1 MQICK
6 YLYYI
11 IMAKKNDST
20 NLHIAK
26 AKKEDEFYTQLSTI
40 ENELRHYKEHF
51 YGKVVFCNCD
61 DPRVS
66 NFFKYFS
73 INFEHLGLKRLICTC
88 YKNQDIDLF
97 TANKAE
103 RAVYTIYEGDKNNN
117 RVVDREEIEVHE
129 LNGDG
134 DFRSKESIEL
144 LKQADIVCTN
154 PPFSLFREYMAQ
166 LIAYNKKFVIIG
178 NQGAA
183 SYKEIFPLI
192 RDNKIWLGY
201 HSGHTVFDVP
211 EDYTLPEKYKGAD
224 KSLLRSNGY
233 ILDDSGNLIQRNLGN
248 ICWFTNLDI
257 EKRHE
262 NIILYK
268 KYSPEE
274 YIKYDNFDAI
284 NVDEV
289 QDIPIDYYGMMG
301 VPISFLD
308 KYNPEQFVLVG
319 IGSGTL
325 AASIGVKKNY
335 RGRTDISYTS
345 KNGKPK
351 CPFGRIIIKRK

>member
-1 MQICK
+1 
-6 YLYYI
+6 
-11 IMAKKNDST
+11 MAKKNDST

-26 AKKEDEFYTQLSTI
+26 AKKEDEFYTKLSTI
-40 ENELRHYKEHF
+40 EDELRHYKEHF
-51 YGKVVFCNCD
+51 CGKVVLCNCD

-97 TANKAE
+97 SQNKAE
-103 RAVYTIYEGDKNNN
+103 KAVYTIYEGDKNGN
-117 RVVDREEIEVHE
+117 RVVDMEEIEVHS

-154 PPFSLFREYMAQ
+154 PPFSLFRDYMAQ
-166 LIAYNKKFVIIG
+166 LVAYNKKFVIIG

-201 HSGHTVFDVP
+201 HSGHTIFDVP
-211 EDYTLPEKYKGAD
+211 EDYSLPEKYKDAD

-233 ILDDSGNLIQRNLGN
+233 ILDDNGKLIQRNLGN

-274 YIKYDNFDAI
+274 YVMYDNFDAI

-308 KYNPEQFVLVG
+308 KYNPEQFALVG

-325 AASIGVKKNY
+325 AASIGVTKNY
-335 RGRTDISYTS
+335 RGRTDISYTT
-345 KNGKPK
+345 KDGKHK